1 MNGITMF
8 KDAISGLDKI
18 FEDDIPRGGI
28 IMVTGTAGSL
38 KSAFVYNL
46 LSEYLKNYKNR
57 LGVYVTLE
65 ETKKSHLKNMKSIGI
80 ELEPRLKVSDIASF
94 REHIGFEQMD
104 YLDLILKRVSDPL
117 NKGEGTSQAV
127 GNPNSGNSNNK
138 DNNGKNP
145 KERKLACFALD
156 SLNALYSLMNVD
168 KTKMRNKLLEFFATL
183 RNKNLTSFI
192 ILEMSK
198 DSKYSEEF
206 FLADGIIEFGITPSP
221 EKSLKRYIQVRK
233 MRATRHSLDPF
244 VIEVG
249 KKGLHIVGKLLT
261 QY

>member
-18 FEDDIPRGGI
+18 FEDDMPRGGI
-28 IMVTGTAGSL
+28 IIVTGTAGSL

-46 LSEYLKNYKNR
+46 LSEYLKHYKNR

-65 ETKKSHLKNMKSIGI
+65 ETKKSHLRNMKSIGI

-117 NKGEGTSQAV
+117 NKGEGTPQSV
-127 GNPNSGNSNNK
+127 GNPGNNN
-138 DNNGKNP
+138 NNNNEGKNP

-156 SLNALYSLMNVD
+156 SLNALYS
-168 KTKMRNKLLEFFATL
+168 
-183 RNKNLTSFI
+183 
-192 ILEMSK
+192 
-198 DSKYSEEF
+198 
-206 FLADGIIEFGITPSP
+206 
-221 EKSLKRYIQVRK
+221 
-233 MRATRHSLDPF
+233 
-244 VIEVG
+244 
-249 KKGLHIVGKLLT
+249 
-261 QY
+261 

>member
-1 MNGITMF
+1 MF
-8 KDAISGLDKI
+8 KDAISGLNKI

-28 IMVTGTAGSL
+28 IIVTGTAGSL

-46 LSEYLKNYKNR
+46 ISEYLKIQKGKY
-57 LGVYVTLE
+57 GVYVTLE

-80 ELEPRLKVSDIASF
+80 DLEPRLKVSDIASF

-104 YLDLILKRVSDPL
+104 YLDIILQRISEPFGA
-117 NKGEGTSQAV
+117 NKST
-127 GNPNSGNSNNK
+127 PSGNTTSSDDAENANNQ
-138 DNNGKNP
+138 KN
-145 KERKLACFALD
+145 KKLTCFALD

-198 DSKYSEEF
+198 DTKYSEEF

-249 KKGLHIVGKLLT
+249 KNGLHVVGKLLT
-261 QY
+261 

>member
-1 MNGITMF
+1 MIVISMF
-8 KDAISGLDKI
+8 KEAISGLDKI
-18 FEDDIPRGGI
+18 FEDDIPKGGI
-28 IMVTGTAGSL
+28 IIVTGTAGSL

-46 LSEYLKNYKNR
+46 ISEYLKHQKNR

-80 ELEPRLKVSDIASF
+80 NLEPRLKVSDIASF
-94 REHIGFEQMD
+94 REHIGYEQMD
-104 YLDLILKRVSDPL
+104 YLDLILTRISDPI
-117 NKGEGTSQAV
+117 GSTTSQNTNTN
-127 GNPNSGNSNNK
+127 NP
-138 DNNGKNP
+138 DNGGKALKN
-145 KERKLACFALD
+145 RKLTCFALD
-156 SLNALYSLMNVD
+156 SLNALYSLMNMD
-168 KTKMRNKLLEFFATL
+168 RSKMRNKLLEFFATL
-183 RNKNLTSFI
+183 RNKGLTSFI

-198 DSKYSEEF
+198 DAKYSEEF

-249 KKGLHIVGKLLT
+249 ENGLHVVGKLLT
-261 QY
+261 